1 MTKQPDTTPAPAE
14 PSNPVPPAPVPPPAI
29 SPAPASVGDGD
40 GTTDAQPHC
49 TPEQIAN
56 GTCVRG

>member
-14 PSNPVPPAPVPPPAI
+14 PSNTVPPVPVPPPAV